1 MEWKVVFNQDS
12 LPSRPLHSIKSDTS
26 SEMINRPELFLD
38 SSLPQKKGN
47 ICFDSHRTPLY
58 EYDFNHDFLCAWV
71 KERVE
76 IKNKTNKDQTKST
89 CPYEAHTRRTMAVKQ
104 MNPPKC
110 QIFHKVWQLWNA
122 TLSSAHLLI
131 IWRDFLS
138 SPEGRSSLSVFT
150 QLEAHT
156 ILQSKWQEAKT
167 DSKPLNDERNKE
179 RTREREQA
187 SSFYSPSLPTN
198 LMVYIFHHTSFPLS

>member
-156 ILQSKWQEAKT
+156 ILQSKWQVRGKDRQQTTKWRKKQRKNQRKRA
-167 DSKPLNDERNKE
+167 SKLFLLTFTAN
-179 RTREREQA
+179 
-187 SSFYSPSLPTN
+187 
-198 LMVYIFHHTSFPLS
+198 